1 MILAHKTA
9 VIARLNTDPVLSTCG
24 HEGVVPKDSAGN
36 RPERYWTIFT
46 DSGSRFTD
54 RLGGYQT
61 QATFRYRFHWV
72 ASEPEQAQRLA
83 ERGLGL
89 LIGWRP
95 AVDGFAPFPM
105 RHIESMP
112 TQLDEDVRPPAYFGV
127 DVLDLTTQPA

>member
-1 MILAHKTA
+1 MIIIHKQA
-9 VIARLNTDPVLSTCG
+9 IIDRLNTDSVLASCG
-24 HEGVVPKDSAGN
+24 HEGVVLPDSSGK
-36 RPERYWTIFT
+36 RPERYWTLFT

-54 RLGGYQT
+54 RLAGLQT

-83 ERGLGL
+83 ERGLAL

-95 AVDGFAPFPM
+95 TVDGYAPFPM

-112 TQLDEDVRPPAYFGV
+112 TQLDDDVRPPAYFGV
-127 DVLDLTTQPA
+127 DVLDLSTQPA